1 MDTTHPTTLTVTGGA
16 TPEEVAAI
24 VTVLG
29 ALSGADDTAPE
40 PVRSRWASPRAT
52 MRTPVGRG
60 PGAWQASTRP

>member
-29 ALSGADDTAPE
+29 ALSGGDDTNPE
-40 PVRSRWASPRAT
+40 PDRSRWAVRTATLRSPVTA
-52 MRTPVGRG
+52 G
-60 PGAWQASTRP
+60 PGAWRHPHR